1 MKTINAL
8 LILILLSI
16 GQVTVADEPDRERIV
31 AEVMAVLDAFMAG
44 FSASSPEQHT
54 ATYHFPHY
62 RLARGEML
70 VWETPGEALAAHE
83 ELFQQLPD
91 TGWHRS
97 AWLEREVI
105 SVSDTKVHVATRFAR
120 YREDGSELTR
130 AESLYVLIREDGCW
144 GVKLRSS
151 FL

>member
-1 MKTINAL
+1 MRTAKTL
-8 LILILLSI
+8 LMLILLSI
-16 GQVTVADEPDRERIV
+16 GPVTVSDEPDSEQIV
-31 AEVMAVLDAFMAG
+31 TEVMAVLDAFMAG
-44 FSASSPEQHT
+44 FSASSPQQHT
-54 ATYHFPHY
+54 ATYHFPHF

-70 VWETPGEALAAHE
+70 VWETQEQALAAHE
-83 ELFQQLPD
+83 ELFQQLPE

-97 AWLEREVI
+97 DWLEREVI

-130 AESLYVLIREDGCW
+130 AESLYVLIREDGRW